1 MPPWN
6 LLINMIMESKY
17 SDIAVDRRMKIHE
30 PYSGFEQGPIR
41 PPSESGSLLIR
52 VTRNCPWN
60 RCSFCSLYKDTTF
73 SLRPV
78 SHILKDIDLI
88 CRYVE
93 RINNGETIYSQTGQG
108 EDMAFYAALTWIRNG
123 MKSVFLQ
130 DSNSLIIKPDDLVT
144 ILQYLTDTFPEIERI
159 TSYARSH
166 TIARISDQNLDR
178 MAAAGLNR
186 IHVGMESAS
195 DKVLSLIQ
203 KGTDKAMQIRAG
215 RKVKQAGIQLSEY
228 FMPGLGGKVLSK
240 EHALETA
247 DALNQIN
254 PDFIRLR
261 TLAAPSD
268 IELFKD
274 SSAGPFEPMGD
285 TMIAEEILLFIESL
299 KDITST
305 VKSDHILNL
314 FQEVEGTL
322 PGDKK
327 QMTSVIKR
335 FLSMGLEEQ
344 MLYQIGRRSGIF
356 SRLDDL
362 NDPELRKHAERNY
375 SDLKV
380 TPHNVD
386 LIVAEIMKKFI

>member
-1 MPPWN
+1 
-6 LLINMIMESKY
+6 MESKQ
-17 SDIAVDRRMKIHE
+17 SDIAVDRRMKINE

-60 RCSFCSLYKDTTF
+60 RCNFCSLYKNTTF

-88 CRYVE
+88 RRYVE
-93 RINNGETIYSQTGQG
+93 RIKNGETMYSQTGQG

-195 DKVLSLIQ
+195 DKVLSLVQ

-215 RKVKQAGIQLSEY
+215 RKVKRAGMQLSEY

-261 TLAAPSD
+261 TLAVPSD
-268 IELFKD
+268 VELFKD
-274 SSAGPFEPMGD
+274 SSAGTFEPMGD
-285 TMIAEEILLFIESL
+285 TMVAEEILLFIESL
-299 KDITST
+299 KGITST

-322 PGDKK
+322 PEGKK
-327 QMTSVIKR
+327 RMTSVIKR

-380 TPHNVD
+380 TPQNVD
-386 LIVAEIMKKFI
+386 LIVAEIMKRFI

>member
-1 MPPWN
+1 
-6 LLINMIMESKY
+6 
-17 SDIAVDRRMKIHE
+17 MKKNE
-30 PYSGFEQGPIR
+30 PYRGFEQGPIR

-60 RCSFCSLYKDTTF
+60 RCTFCGLYKNSKF

-78 SHILKDIDLI
+78 SHVLQDIDLI
-88 CRYVE
+88 RRYVE
-93 RINNGETIYSQTGQG
+93 QIKNCETIYSQTIQN
-108 EDMAFYAALTWIRNG
+108 EEMAFHAALTWIRNG

-130 DSNSLIIKPDDLVT
+130 DSNSLIMKPDDLAT
-144 ILQYLTDTFPEIERI
+144 ILGCITETFPEIERL

-166 TIARISDQNLDR
+166 TISQISDQDLDR

-186 IHVGMESAS
+186 IHVGLESGS
-195 DKVLSLIQ
+195 DKVLSLVQ
-203 KGTDKAMQIRAG
+203 KGTDKAMHIRAG
-215 RKVKQAGIQLSEY
+215 RKVKQTGIQLSEY
-228 FMPGLGGKVLSK
+228 FIPGLGGKLLSR

-261 TLAAPSD
+261 TLAIPD
-268 IELFKD
+268 DVEFFKD
-274 SSAGPFEPMGD
+274 LSTGTFEPMGD

-299 KDITST
+299 KGITST

-322 PGDKK
+322 PEAEE
-327 QMTSVIKR
+327 QMTNVIKR
-335 FLSMGLEEQ
+335 FLSMGFEEQ

-362 NDPELRKHAERNY
+362 SDPRLRRYAERTY

-380 TPHNVD
+380 TRHNVD
-386 LIVAEIMKKFI
+386 RTVAEIMKRFI

>member
-6 LLINMIMESKY
+6 LLINMIMESKH
-17 SDIAVDRRMKIHE
+17 SDIAVDRRMKINE

-60 RCSFCSLYKDTTF
+60 RCTFCGLYKDTTF

-93 RINNGETIYSQTGQG
+93 RINNGETMYSQIGQG

-166 TIARISDQNLDR
+166 TIARISDQDLDC

-195 DKVLSLIQ
+195 DKVLSLVQ

-215 RKVKQAGIQLSEY
+215 RKVKRADMQLSEY
-228 FMPGLGGKVLSK
+228 FMPGLGGKVLST

-261 TLAAPSD
+261 TLAVPSD
-268 IELFKD
+268 VELFKD
-274 SSAGPFEPMGD
+274 SSVGTFEPMGD

-299 KDITST
+299 KGITST

-322 PGDKK
+322 PEGKK
-327 QMTSVIKR
+327 LMTSVIKR

-380 TPHNVD
+380 TPQNVD
-386 LIVAEIMKKFI
+386 HIVAETMRRYI

>member
-1 MPPWN
+1 
-6 LLINMIMESKY
+6 
-17 SDIAVDRRMKIHE
+17 MKKNE
-30 PYSGFEQGPIR
+30 PHRGFEQGPIR

-60 RCSFCSLYKDTTF
+60 RCTFCGLYKNTTF
-73 SLRPV
+73 SLRPI
-78 SHILKDIDLI
+78 SHVIKDIDLI
-88 CRYVE
+88 RRYVE
-93 RINNGETIYSQTGQG
+93 RIKNGETMYSRTGQN
-108 EDMAFYAALTWIRNG
+108 EEMAFHAALTWVCNG

-130 DSNSLIIKPDDLVT
+130 DSNSLIMKPDDLVK
-144 ILQYLTDTFPEIERI
+144 ILQCLTDTFPEIERF

-166 TIARISDQNLDR
+166 TIARISDQDLDR

-195 DKVLSLIQ
+195 DKVLSLVQ

-228 FMPGLGGKVLSK
+228 FIPGLGGKVLSR

-261 TLAAPSD
+261 TLAVPD
-268 IELFKD
+268 DVELFKD
-274 SSAGPFEPMGD
+274 LSAGTFEPMGD
-285 TMIAEEILLFIESL
+285 TMVAEEILLFIESL
-299 KDITST
+299 KGITST

-322 PGDKK
+322 PEGKE

-344 MLYQIGRRSGIF
+344 MFYQIGRRSGIF

-362 NDPELRKHAERNY
+362 SDPRLRRYAERNY

-380 TPHNVD
+380 TPQNVD
-386 LIVAEIMKKFI
+386 RIVAEIMKRFI

>member
-1 MPPWN
+1 
-6 LLINMIMESKY
+6 MERKH
-17 SDIAVDRRMKIHE
+17 SDIAVTRQMKKDE
-30 PYSGFEQGPIR
+30 PYNGFEQGPIR

-60 RCSFCSLYKDTTF
+60 RCTFCTLYKDTTF

-78 SHILKDIDLI
+78 SHVLKDIDLI
-88 CRYVE
+88 RKYVE
-93 RINNGETIYSQTGQG
+93 RIKDGETTYSQTSQG
-108 EDMAFYAALTWIRNG
+108 DDMAFYAALTWVRNG

-144 ILQYLTDTFPEIERI
+144 ILQYLTETFPEIERL

-166 TIARISDQNLDR
+166 TIARISDKDLAR

-195 DKVLSLIQ
+195 DKVLALVR

-215 RKVKQAGIQLSEY
+215 RKVKQAGMQLSEY
-228 FMPGLGGKVLSK
+228 FIPGLGGKVLSR

-261 TLAAPSD
+261 TLAVPNGV
-268 IELFKD
+268 ELFKD
-274 SSAGPFEPMGD
+274 LSAGSFELMTD
-285 TMIAEEILLFIESL
+285 KQVAEEILLFIESL
-299 KDITST
+299 TGITST
-305 VKSDHILNL
+305 VKSDHIVNL
-314 FQEVEGTL
+314 LQEVEGTL
-322 PGDKK
+322 PEDKEG
-327 QMTSVIKR
+327 MTSVINR
-335 FLSMGLEEQ
+335 FLAMDIEEQ
-344 MLYQIGRRSGIF
+344 RLYQVGRRTGIF
-356 SRLDDL
+356 SRLEDL
-362 NDPELRKHAERNY
+362 NDTELRKYAEHKY

-380 TPHNVD
+380 TPENID
-386 LIVAEIMKKFI
+386 RIVARFMRRFI

>member
-1 MPPWN
+1 
-6 LLINMIMESKY
+6 
-17 SDIAVDRRMKIHE
+17 MKGNE
-30 PYSGFEQGPIR
+30 PYNGFEQGPIR

-60 RCSFCSLYKDTTF
+60 RCTFCGLYKDTKF

-78 SHILKDIDLI
+78 SHVLKDIDLI
-88 CRYVE
+88 LGYVE
-93 RINNGETIYSQTGQG
+93 RIKNGDTTYSQTSQG
-108 EDMAFYAALTWIRNG
+108 DEMAFYAALTWVRNG

-130 DSNSLIIKPDDLVT
+130 DSNSLIIKPEDLIT
-144 ILQYLTDTFPEIERI
+144 ILQYLTETFPEIERL

-166 TIARISDQNLDR
+166 TIARISDQDLGR

-186 IHVGMESAS
+186 IHVGMESAA
-195 DKVLSLIQ
+195 DKVLSLVK

-215 RKVKQAGIQLSEY
+215 RKVKLAGMQLSEY
-228 FMPGLGGKVLSK
+228 YIPGLGGKKLSR

-261 TLAAPSD
+261 TLAVPD
-268 IELFKD
+268 DVELFKD
-274 SSAGPFEPMGD
+274 LSAGTFEPMSD
-285 TMIAEEILLFIESL
+285 IMAAEEILLFIESL
-299 KDITST
+299 RGITST
-305 VKSDHILNL
+305 VKSDHIVNL
-314 FQEVEGTL
+314 FQEIEGTL
-322 PGDKK
+322 PEGKER
-327 QMTSVIKR
+327 MTSVIKR
-335 FLSMGLEEQ
+335 FLSMGIEEQ

-362 NDPELRKHAERNY
+362 NDPELRKYAERNY

-380 TPHNVD
+380 TPQNID
-386 LIVAEIMKKFI
+386 SIVAEIMKRFI